1 MVEHVNDIKDAV
13 EIYLK
18 TGEYIVG
25 ESAKL
30 KGKINSEIGLESA
43 DIEIMLE
50 QIKSWRASFDR
61 IEVMMKP
68 VLKSRL
74 DSVWAEIKKK
84 GFVKQFSTYILFS
97 QLSASQF
104 IPNLVGLIP
113 TDSVL
118 KNGIYSLG
126 KLPDLS
132 KLDLHTLQYNLI
144 SFDGNSAPQFLHVY
158 NFSSIVNVMW
168 IVILNPQCGF

>member
-1 MVEHVNDIKDAV
+1 MVEHVKDIKDAV
-13 EIYLK
+13 EIDLK

-25 ESAKL
+25 ESTKL

-50 QIKSWRASFDR
+50 QIKSWRSSFDR

-84 GFVKQFSTYILFS
+84 GFVKQFSTHILFS

-104 IPNLVGLIP
+104 VPNLVGEYPRI
-113 TDSVL
+113 
-118 KNGIYSLG
+118 KG
-126 KLPDLS
+126 
-132 KLDLHTLQYNLI
+132 
-144 SFDGNSAPQFLHVY
+144 
-158 NFSSIVNVMW
+158 
-168 IVILNPQCGF
+168 